1 MPILYL
7 RPPVQFTSNH
17 PIGSSYPRLGYIGIS
32 LGSKLNIFALGMPP
46 LGKPWTP
53 SIAGELQKG
62 IKAFRPFGLP
72 ELDESQDLAPQ
83 QAVGE

>member
-1 MPILYL
+1 
-7 RPPVQFTSNH
+7 
-17 PIGSSYPRLGYIGIS
+17 
-32 LGSKLNIFALGMPP
+32 MPP